1 MGVLFDY
8 LFRLTPILSN
18 DNYFFLFLL
27 GFYLQLDRRFQD
39 MNVIHL
45 ARRLMVKTLNLF
57 SMEYWNEKVCFLI
70 LSLIDKISI
79 YSSEIY

>member
-57 SMEYWNEKVCFLI
+57 SMEYWNDKVCFLI

-79 YSSEIY
+79 YSSEIC